1 MIRILLRRS
10 WLIRAPWWLAAAGL
24 LLWAALHLDWWEW
37 ARGLVIVVAAVV
49 GLVAV
54 STFVSGLAVLTRT
67 GFWVP
72 GPGGGRW
79 SDVIARDGYELT
91 MRVSDSEGFLR
102 VVSFER
108 AREWPATGRWL
119 DRFVP
124 RDLPRLER
132 AEPDRDF
139 AGRVDAW
146 TDRLF
151 ARLGERCESP
161 EYVRRWVL
169 PSEESRQHSLVIS
182 FAPTAAGSLVEL
194 CVTESEELPEMTVDG
209 CFAVHE
215 VGECE
220 VDEYGAPNAIG
231 RAAVERTVAILAA
244 LFRDAPRQAVPSW
257 QILDA
262 DGEAVQFHRDR
273 LMR

>member
-10 WLIRAPWWLAAAGL
+10 WLFRAPLWLAAAGL
-24 LLWAALHLDWWEW
+24 LLWAALHWDWWGW
-37 ARGLVIVVAAVV
+37 ARGLVIVFVAVV

-54 STFVSGLAVLTRT
+54 STFAGGLAVLTRA
-67 GFWVP
+67 GFWLP

-91 MRVSDSEGFLR
+91 MRVSDSMGFLR

-108 AREWPATGRWL
+108 VREWPATLRWL

-124 RDLPRLER
+124 RDLPTPER
-132 AEPDRDF
+132 AEPDCSF
-139 AGRVDAW
+139 VSRVDAW
-146 TDRLF
+146 AGRLLDRL
-151 ARLGERCESP
+151 EDRCEPP
-161 EYVRRWVL
+161 EHVRRWVL
-169 PSEESRQHSLVIS
+169 PSDESPRHGLVIS

-194 CVTESEELPEMTVDG
+194 SITESEELPEIAVDG

-220 VDEYGAPNAIG
+220 TDEYEAPSAIA
-231 RAAVERTVAILAA
+231 RAAVERTVAVLAA
-244 LFRDAPRQAVPSW
+244 LFRDAPRQAIPSW

-273 LMR
+273 LMK